1 MLEQLLVET
10 LLLAAIAGAASMLLA
25 FWVGT
30 AMRNLLMPE
39 VHWADGPLDVRTLL
53 FAAAATFVVGMVIGL
68 APAFR
73 AWGTDVIGSLRAGSR
88 GAGYR
93 KSFARSALIV
103 AKAGMSVMLLDG
115 AGLFVRSLRNLHAID
130 LGYDAERTVSVSV
143 GSTNRAVAGQVDLAM
158 PAILERLRQ
167 IPGVQAVAT
176 SAMPPMSGFSFRAI
190 ALPGR
195 DTVPSV
201 AGEPYPSMMNVS
213 PGYFAATGL
222 SIVAGHDF
230 GRSDGQAVIVAETMA
245 RAWWPNENPLGKC
258 VILGARNNPCVPV
271 IGVVKD
277 THRMA
282 VVENQTP
289 AHYFVSDTTARPNIV
304 FRAARR
310 DQPRIER
317 QAKAEIQ
324 RIVPG
329 ANLINFY
336 SLAATLEPEFRPW
349 RLGATLFGAMGIL
362 ALLVAA
368 IGVYSVIAYAVSQR
382 TSEIG
387 IRIALGARLGDIA
400 GLVIGEG
407 MRTIA
412 IGVALGI
419 AGSLAAGRLV
429 ASLLYG
435 VSASDP
441 WTLAAAALLLGVIG
455 VVACAIPALR
465 AWAVDPTTALRADS

>member
-1 MLEQLLVET
+1 VRAANRAREFAVRRALGASRARMLEQLLVET

-103 AKAGMSVMLLDG
+103 AQAGMSVMLLVG

-213 PGYFAATGL
+213 PG
-222 SIVAGHDF
+222 
-230 GRSDGQAVIVAETMA
+230 
-245 RAWWPNENPLGKC
+245 
-258 VILGARNNPCVPV
+258 
-271 IGVVKD
+271 
-277 THRMA
+277 
-282 VVENQTP
+282 
-289 AHYFVSDTTARPNIV
+289 
-304 FRAARR
+304 
-310 DQPRIER
+310 
-317 QAKAEIQ
+317 
-324 RIVPG
+324 
-329 ANLINFY
+329 
-336 SLAATLEPEFRPW
+336 
-349 RLGATLFGAMGIL
+349 
-362 ALLVAA
+362 
-368 IGVYSVIAYAVSQR
+368 
-382 TSEIG
+382 
-387 IRIALGARLGDIA
+387 
-400 GLVIGEG
+400 
-407 MRTIA
+407 
-412 IGVALGI
+412 
-419 AGSLAAGRLV
+419 
-429 ASLLYG
+429 
-435 VSASDP
+435 
-441 WTLAAAALLLGVIG
+441 
-455 VVACAIPALR
+455 
-465 AWAVDPTTALRADS
+465 